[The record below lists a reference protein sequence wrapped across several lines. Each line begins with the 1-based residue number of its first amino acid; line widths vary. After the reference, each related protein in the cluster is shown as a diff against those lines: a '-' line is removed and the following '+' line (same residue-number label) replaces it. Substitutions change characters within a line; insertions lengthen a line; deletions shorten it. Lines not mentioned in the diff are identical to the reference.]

1 MEELKVLANSYAE
14 ENVIN
19 VLKESFA
26 KVYADGYRDGYKAR
40 EEEIPVV
47 FHDNHVEFID
57 LGLPSGTLWSS
68 DYERID
74 GKLTYHIYE
83 DVEALSIPS
92 VEQCQELLDFCS
104 WVSDISY
111 GINPTIKKITCVG
124 PNGNKIN
131 FGLTG
136 YIKIEDVFRQPTDM
150 AFWTKYE
157 GQNFSNKKAVII
169 SNRDEHNSRCRI
181 LKREI
186 RDTFMGYKLPVRLV
200 KTK

>member
-1 MEELKVLANSYAE
+1 MEDLREKANNYAE

-19 VLKESFA
+19 VLKEAFA
-26 KVYADGYRDGYKAR
+26 KVYADGFREGYKAR
-40 EEEIPVV
+40 DEEIPVA
-47 FHDNHVEFID
+47 FHDGQTEFVD

-68 DYERID
+68 DYERIN
-74 GKLTYHIYE
+74 GNLTYHIYE
-83 DVEALSIPS
+83 DVETLSIPS

-111 GINPTIKKITCVG
+111 GLTPTIKKITCVG

-131 FGLTG
+131 FSLTG